1 MKTIKHLLYGLVAL
15 VLTALAIDCCE
26 HHSDYKVA
34 ADDLTI
40 IGSNLVGDV
49 LAVTA
54 AGDTVFVYGK
64 YYSFLYSAPDA
75 EWQTRFEY
83 LEPVGF
89 NTDSVVVKPY

>member
-1 MKTIKHLLYGLVAL
+1 MAL
-15 VLTALAIDCCE
+15 MATAVIVLSIDSCQ

-54 AGDTVFVYGK
+54 TNDTVFVYGK
-64 YYSFLYSAPDA
+64 YSSLLYSADTT
-75 EWQTRFEY
+75 WQTKFYY

-89 NTDSVVVKPY
+89 TTDSVVVKLH